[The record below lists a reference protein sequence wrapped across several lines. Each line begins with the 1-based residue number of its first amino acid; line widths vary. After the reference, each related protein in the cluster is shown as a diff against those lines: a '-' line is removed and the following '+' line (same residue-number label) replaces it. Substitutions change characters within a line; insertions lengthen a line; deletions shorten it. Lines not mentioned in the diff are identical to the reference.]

1 MNRHGL
7 AFRTRVSAT
16 DQHPTFALLQLLFVV
31 HCETSSNET
40 GNDDD
45 VNHGSDTGMG
55 RGSNR
60 SATYGDVSRWHNH
73 WITTAWMVW

>member
-16 DQHPTFALLQLLFVV
+16 DQYPTFALLQLLFVV
-31 HCETSSNET
+31 HRETSGADTSNE
-40 GNDDD
+40 DD
-45 VNHGSDTGMG
+45 VDHGSDTGMG

-60 SATYGDVSRWHNH
+60 SAT
-73 WITTAWMVW
+73 